1 MSAPRLTIS
10 VGGGGVGKTT
20 TSAAL
25 ALAMARAGSR
35 TLVIT
40 VDPARRLADALGASI
55 GQATR
60 PAPIDP
66 RAEGRLFAKMPDP
79 RESIDDFMA
88 WLFVDEVQ
96 RRRVMQN
103 PAYAELSDS
112 LAGVHELL
120 TVGLLQ
126 TEIDSGNFDEIVLDT
141 APSRHALGFLTY
153 PSRLLEL
160 LEARALSWLAS
171 AAEATRE
178 DAPRRGFLSWGRSKV
193 EGVFGRL
200 VGASAVRNLAALF
213 GELASVRERW
223 AELARKTDRLLGDP
237 RTRYLLVGAPS
248 GGAIADIA
256 YLSKSLARRRL
267 RPTAIV
273 LNRAEREPPAC
284 EAAVRALLDAG
295 TVREADRDVLKET
308 LDQLASEHRARA
320 YAAAEA
326 TRELEVRLGRSTRVI
341 RLPFVGPAQPNEIVL
356 ALADAWAEAKLL
368 GSHSGGVDRLVD
380 AHRVE
385 PHRRPIVPRLFQHE
399 LPRRDEI
406 RGELGDDAANDLLRL
421 LVARREREHGAVL
434 SPLGGDVVP
443 ITQRA
448 EIAAQHDEQIREH
461 PRQRAR
467 RPGRD
472 FPRAVRRPVSNALG
486 RHPVRDRVRRL
497 ELPPEAIGAHQRHL
511 AVTRHRGREQREHA
525 LLRQLSDQRAHL
537 VARRHDV
544 AEHGVDVVR
553 PCRRGDAERAKDQR
567 ATSQWPSAI
576 SRASSAAGPSGFAR
590 R

>member
-1 MSAPRLTIS
+1 MKPPRLTIS

-25 ALAMARAGSR
+25 ALSMARGGAR

-88 WLFVDEVQ
+88 WLFVDEAQ
-96 RRRVMQN
+96 RRRVMTN

-126 TEIDSGNFDEIVLDT
+126 TEIDSGKFDEIVLDT

-200 VGASAVRNLAALF
+200 VGASAVRNLSALF
-213 GELASVRERW
+213 AELASVRERW
-223 AELARKTDRLLGDP
+223 AELARKTDVLLGDP

-256 YLSKSLARRRL
+256 YLSKSLARRKL

-284 EAAVRALLDAG
+284 EAGVRALLDAG
-295 TVREADRDVLKET
+295 KVPEGDVAVLKET
-308 LDQLASEHRARA
+308 LDQLSLEHRARA
-320 YAAAEA
+320 AAAAEA
-326 TRELEVRLGRSTRVI
+326 TRELEIRLGRSTRVV
-341 RLPFVGPAQPNEIVL
+341 RLPFVGPAQPSEIVL
-356 ALADAWAEAKLL
+356 ALADAWTDAKLL
-368 GSHSGGVDRLVD
+368 RFGPLQSGKSEGRQVRRARYARVVD
-380 AHRVE
+380 ASCCVKPSSRSRSE
-385 PHRRPIVPRLFQHE
+385 
-399 LPRRDEI
+399 
-406 RGELGDDAANDLLRL
+406 GAAIN
-421 LVARREREHGAVL
+421 AT
-434 SPLGGDVVP
+434 SC
-443 ITQRA
+443 
-448 EIAAQHDEQIREH
+448 
-461 PRQRAR
+461 AR
-467 RPGRD
+467 RPPGCGT
-472 FPRAVRRPVSNALG
+472 VIEPVG
-486 RHPVRDRVRRL
+486 
-497 ELPPEAIGAHQRHL
+497 
-511 AVTRHRGREQREHA
+511 
-525 LLRQLSDQRAHL
+525 
-537 VARRHDV
+537 
-544 AEHGVDVVR
+544 
-553 PCRRGDAERAKDQR
+553 C
-567 ATSQWPSAI
+567 
-576 SRASSAAGPSGFAR
+576 SAAS
-590 R
+590 